1 MDDTGSVKTAEE
13 LADVV
18 NAIARDW
25 ETDGRAWQN
34 QTAGAFVEALA
45 AWLTDMQG
53 YYANR
58 GTTVAA
64 QSPWQVMADAVSA
77 ARYYE

>member
-25 ETDGRAWQN
+25 ETDGRGWQN
-34 QTAGAFVEALA
+34 QTAGAFVEVLA

-58 GTTVAA
+58 GTIAA